1 MKPWG
6 RDEIGQAGDFSF
18 FGKKKKKGLVLS
30 FVEMTLYKRQR
41 GAFKE
46 YWGRPTREIRRNT
59 KRV

>member
-1 MKPWG
+1 MRSARQG
-6 RDEIGQAGDFSF
+6 TFHFLE
-18 FGKKKKKGLVLS
+18 KKKKGLVLS